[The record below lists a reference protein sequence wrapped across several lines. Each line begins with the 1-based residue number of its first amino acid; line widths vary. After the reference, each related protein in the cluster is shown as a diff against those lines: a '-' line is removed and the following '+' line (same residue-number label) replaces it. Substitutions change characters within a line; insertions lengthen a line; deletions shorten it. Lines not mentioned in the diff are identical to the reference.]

1 MDYCDVFISWL
12 DSHSDGTHS
21 LQRIHSLQ
29 YISPNLQNKLI
40 YILDG
45 LREGPFSNFIFGW
58 TILLMLW
65 LLLFCQLKEWSCCC
79 SYTWPQVW
87 VRPELFPLLVLQ
99 RFSHAETDS
108 ARGSMGG
115 IPSTRH
121 KSAPLKPCCAVWPTS
136 GRVDRA
142 GVRRITGVILQM
154 FTGLLGR
161 AQRPGHTRNICPLQA
176 ISI

>member
-1 MDYCDVFISWL
+1 MWF
-12 DSHSDGTHS
+12 
-21 LQRIHSLQ
+21 
-29 YISPNLQNKLI
+29 
-40 YILDG
+40 
-45 LREGPFSNFIFGW
+45 F
-58 TILLMLW
+58 
-65 LLLFCQLKEWSCCC
+65 C

-87 VRPELFPLLVLQ
+87 VRLSQELFPLLVLQ

-142 GVRRITGVILQM
+142 GPECWNPCYSTDVYRLAGKSTGARTYPEYLSSPSARCLNTEIKESRAVTTRRLS
-154 FTGLLGR
+154 
-161 AQRPGHTRNICPLQA
+161 AQRCFSVRTSCIGPCLLEVLHSSSVCSYI
-176 ISI
+176 